1 MVVASLQFKVK
12 REKRA
17 EFVRAAETFVAILRQ
32 LPGCLDCRFLAD
44 CEMRER
50 YTVLSRWEGLAPLRQ
65 FLDSNEF
72 RALLGTRILLH
83 DPPHICFDEVVR
95 CTRLQGRG
103 RSRLAW

>member
-17 EFVRAAETFVAILRQ
+17 EFVRTAETFVATLRQ
-32 LPGCLDCRFLAD
+32 LPGCLDCHFLAD
-44 CEMRER
+44 CETRDR
-50 YTVLSRWEGLAPLRQ
+50 YTVLSRWEGSGSLRQ

-83 DPPHICFDEVVR
+83 DPPHICLDEVVR

-103 RSRLAW
+103 KSRLVW